1 MKEKTINHIK
11 QVAHVILVVLS
22 MMLSINLFIQFSDK
36 PFIQVLFGMLAF
48 SLEAIKLYLLLEA
61 KYHFR
66 LNGWKNEA
74 VGVTQF
80 TVYLGLAFISIVASL
95 GFTLVSIEEQT
106 IQFEERREVS
116 NFEIEALQNEIEAN
130 NRQIEIVQE
139 NATALEFSAVERNAE
154 ANEQVRSLQD
164 RNREL
169 IQELQELRSEKN
181 GETVEQRLTS
191 NDMFILL
198 GETVNL
204 NGEDTMFYMM
214 LVLVVLLEIA
224 IAITS
229 GTIERD
235 VKIHK
240 SNPTGIMSYIDALFS
255 EDGKRLVPDLRISK
269 KIGLSEEECG
279 MYRETLKN
287 TTYKGKAMIT
297 ARRGGTIANFS
308 KENMKK
314 IVQFHIDSGKIS

>member
-1 MKEKTINHIK
+1 MKERTINRIK
-11 QVAHVILVVLS
+11 QVAHVILIVLS

-36 PFIQVLFGMLAF
+36 TFIQVLFGTMAF
-48 SLEAIKLYLLLEA
+48 ALEAIKLYLLLEA
-61 KYHFR
+61 KYHFH

-74 VGVTQF
+74 VGVVQF

-106 IQFEERREVS
+106 LQFEERREVS
-116 NFEIEALQNEIEAN
+116 NFEIEALQNEIESN
-130 NRQIEIVQE
+130 NRQIEIIQE

-154 ANEQVRSLQD
+154 ANRQVRELQD

-169 IQELQELRSEKN
+169 IVELSELRAQRE
-181 GETVEQRLTS
+181 GQTVEQRLTS

-204 NGEDTMFYMM
+204 SGRDTMFYMM
-214 LVLVVLLEIA
+214 LVLVVLLEVA

-229 GTIERD
+229 GKIEREI
-235 VKIHK
+235 KLKK
-240 SNPTGIMSYIDALFS
+240 STSGIMDYIEALFG
-255 EDGKRLVPDLRISK
+255 EDGKRLVPDSRISK
-269 KIGLSEEECG
+269 KLGITPEEAS
-279 MYRETLKN
+279 MYRDSLKDI
-287 TTYKGKAMIT
+287 TYKGKSMIT
-297 ARRGGTIANFS
+297 ARRGGTVANFG

>member
-1 MKEKTINHIK
+1 MKEKTINRVK
-11 QVAHVILVVLS
+11 QVAHIILVILS

-36 PFIQVLFGMLAF
+36 PFIQVLFGLMAG
-48 SLEAIKLYLLLEA
+48 SLELIKLYLLLEA
-61 KYHFR
+61 KYHFH
-66 LNGWKNEA
+66 LDGWKNEA

-80 TVYLGLAFISIVASL
+80 GVYLGLAFISIVASL

-106 IQFEERREVS
+106 LQFEERREIS
-116 NFEIEALQNEIEAN
+116 NFEIEALQNEIESN

-139 NATALEFSAVERNAE
+139 NATALEFSAVERNAQ

-169 IQELQELRSEKN
+169 IAELSELRFQREES
-181 GETVEQRLTS
+181 TVEERLTS

-204 NGEDTMFYMM
+204 SGRDTMFYMM
-214 LVLVVLLEIA
+214 LVLVILLEVA

-229 GTIERD
+229 GKIE
-235 VKIHK
+235 KEIKLKK
-240 SNPTGIMSYIDALFS
+240 SSSGIMDYIDALFG
-255 EDGKRLVPDLRISK
+255 EDGKRLVPDNRISK
-269 KIGLSEEECG
+269 KLGITEEEAS
-279 MYRETLKN
+279 MYRDTLKEL
-287 TTYKGKAMIT
+287 TYKGKPMIN
-297 ARRGGTIANFS
+297 ARRGGTIANFG

>member
-1 MKEKTINHIK
+1 MKERTVNYVKH
-11 QVAHVILVVLS
+11 VAHIILVILS

-36 PFIQVLFGMLAF
+36 PFIQILFGMLGF

-61 KYHFR
+61 KYHITLR
-66 LNGWKNEA
+66 GWKNDA
-74 VGVTQF
+74 ISSIQF
-80 TVYLGLAFISIVASL
+80 VVYFGLAFISIVASL

-106 IQFEERREVS
+106 LQFEERREIS
-116 NFEIEALQNEIEAN
+116 NFEIEAIQDEIEAN
-130 NRQIEIVQE
+130 RRQIEIVQE
-139 NATALEFSAVERNAE
+139 NATALEFSAVERNE
-154 ANEQVRSLQD
+154 IANEQVRSLQD

-169 IQELQELRSEKN
+169 IAELSDLRAERE
-181 GETVEQRLTS
+181 GQAVEERLTS

-204 NGEDTMFYMM
+204 NGKDTMFYMM

-229 GTIERD
+229 GKIEREI
-235 VKIHK
+235 KLKK
-240 SNPTGIMSYIDALFS
+240 SNTGIMEYIDALFG
-255 EDGKRLVPDLRISK
+255 EDGKRLVPDGRISK
-269 KIGLSEEECG
+269 KLNITIEEAS
-279 MYRETLKN
+279 MYRDTLK
-287 TTYKGKAMIT
+287 TITYKGKPMINV
-297 ARRGGTIANFS
+297 RRGGTVANFG